1 MTFAVALALVIP
13 LLHQPVLF
21 RLSDYGIIYYDET
34 PTTTSIQHAT
44 TMSNAA
50 YEGHGLAAALAA
62 AGSKDEVA
70 AIKNEKV
77 RLVSRAFVAVGCV
90 LMTALRILIPLFVLR
105 FRFGV
110 DLWRELGWGRRY
122 LRMVPE
128 TNLRRAQTQETGRR
142 RWWNR
147 AR

>member
-1 MTFAVALALVIP
+1 MTFAVALALSIP
-13 LLHQPVLF
+13 LLHQPLLF
-21 RLSDYGIIYYDET
+21 RLSDYGIIYYDDT
-34 PTTTSIQHAT
+34 ATASRIQYAT
-44 TMSNAA
+44 TISNAA

-62 AGSKDEVA
+62 GRADEVA
-70 AIKNEKV
+70 ATTDEKV
-77 RLVSRAFVAVGCV
+77 KLVSRAFVAVGCV

-110 DLWRELGWGRRY
+110 DMWRELGWGRRY
-122 LRMVPE
+122 LSMAPE
-128 TNLRRAQTQETGRR
+128 TSLRRAQTHEIGRR